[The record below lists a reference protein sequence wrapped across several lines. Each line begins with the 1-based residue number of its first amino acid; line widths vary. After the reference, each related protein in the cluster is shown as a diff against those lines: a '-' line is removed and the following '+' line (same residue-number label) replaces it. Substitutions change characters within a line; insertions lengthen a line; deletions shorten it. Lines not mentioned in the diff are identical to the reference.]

1 MHTLGRAEVFASSAK
16 IKQGATVTLWA
27 RIGKPPREGFND
39 VVGPNLRFPQLPR
52 TQSAHVNDVDHH

>member
-1 MHTLGRAEVFASSAK
+1 MHTLGRAEVFASIAK
-16 IKQGATVTLWA
+16 INKGVTLWP
-27 RIGKPPREGFND
+27 RSETPREGFND

>member
-1 MHTLGRAEVFASSAK
+1 MHTLGRAEVFAS
-16 IKQGATVTLWA
+16 IATINKGVTL
-27 RIGKPPREGFND
+27 RPRSENPREGFND

>member
-16 IKQGATVTLWA
+16 INKAPVTLWA
-27 RIGKPPREGFND
+27 RIGKPQEGFNKI
-39 VVGPNLRFPQLPR
+39 VGPNLPFPQLPR

>member
-16 IKQGATVTLWA
+16 INRA
-27 RIGKPPREGFND
+27 PPSPCGPGSENPQEGFNKI
-39 VVGPNLRFPQLPR
+39 VGPNLRFPQLPR